1 MAEIGNGKF
10 RLKKPSATF
19 FVCLLLSVVI
29 WLLTNFSKDYTIK
42 LEYDVACTDLPEK
55 LDKVTLS
62 DSVFTVVFHARGF
75 DFLKSKYSTDN
86 RVIELPV
93 KQLIQT
99 KRKNLYNYSF
109 TKQELTEYL
118 INNGFYEDEFVEI
131 ETPERF
137 TIYLK

>member
-1 MAEIGNGKF
+1 
-10 RLKKPSATF
+10 
-19 FVCLLLSVVI
+19 
-29 WLLTNFSKDYTIK
+29 
-42 LEYDVACTDLPEK
+42 
-55 LDKVTLS
+55 
-62 DSVFTVVFHARGF
+62 
-75 DFLKSKYSTDN
+75 FLKSKYSTDN

>member
-10 RLKKPSATF
+10 HLKKPSATF

-42 LEYDVACTDLPEK
+42 LDYDVVCTDMPEN

-62 DSVFTVVFHARGF
+62 DSVFAVVFHARGF
-75 DFLKSKYSTDN
+75 DFLKSDYSANN
-86 RVIELPV
+86 RIIELPV
-93 KQLIQT
+93 KQLVKQ
-99 KRKNLYNYSF
+99 KRKNLYNYTF

-118 INNGFYEDEFVEI
+118 KNSGFHEDEFVEV

-137 TIYLK
+137 TIYLR